1 MVFGIISL
9 SKGNACMNN
18 KKHLL
23 CSVVSLLSV
32 AFLVGCNSSNRN
44 SSKESK
50 PIEIGDTVKEW
61 TSAKDYDSLPL
72 GLADTNSKGQ
82 IVKDFGNTDKSSI
95 KYDVKKSQNMI
106 IGSDYLQDPYF
117 IEDDA
122 KNGDII
128 SLYVYVPL
136 DGHIA
141 SLELEVFTSSRNE
154 NFKSDLLELETGLE
168 QTWHRLVT
176 SFDTLET
183 LGSIRVNYTLSE
195 GASEACFYVDDIN
208 ITLGEET
215 VKTDYVYGGESLSQV
230 YEPYFKV
237 GTCMSSRM
245 LANTEIRK
253 ITLDN
258 FNSLTA
264 ENEGKPEQILDQD
277 ACKALGDETQVAI
290 KTAPFEK
297 IYNWA
302 EAHHI
307 GVRHHTFVWF
317 DQTPQWF
324 FRTGYDNG
332 GAFVSKETMIARME
346 NFIKTA
352 LETINDRWP
361 GLVYAIDV
369 SNEGVQ
375 NGGIRKMDNNNRN
388 PNYWYQIIGDD
399 YVYYAFKFARQ
410 YAAEGQ
416 ELYYNDYAFD
426 YDTNNCKFALNT
438 LLKQAIDEQL
448 IDGVGIQG
456 HLDTNNFSLDA
467 VIKDAEMIKEKGLK
481 CQITELDIT
490 VNSDSTADLNNQKN
504 AFKRLATRV
513 LQSNAEGK
521 TEINAIVFWGIR
533 DDWSWKRNQHPLL
546 FNENYAKKPA
556 YYGFLEA
563 VQEVYPEQLEGD

>member
-1 MVFGIISL
+1 
-9 SKGNACMNN
+9 MNN

-23 CSVVSLLSV
+23 CSVVSLLTIS
-32 AFLVGCNSSNRN
+32 FLVACNSNKNTTS
-44 SSKESK
+44 EEPK
-50 PIEIGDTVKEW
+50 PLEIGDTVKEW
-61 TSAKDYDSLPL
+61 RTNYDLDSLPL
-72 GLADTNSKGQ
+72 GLADTNSKGE
-82 IVKDFGNTDKSSI
+82 IVKDFGNYDNSSL
-95 KYDVKKSQNMI
+95 KYEVKKSSNMYL
-106 IGSDYLQDPYF
+106 GSDLLEEPYF
-117 IEDDA
+117 LEDDA

-128 SLYVYVPL
+128 SLYVYVPSE
-136 DGHIA
+136 GNIS
-141 SLELEVFTSSRNE
+141 SLQLEVFPSSMN
-154 NFKSDLLELETGLE
+154 NSIKSDLLEIDSSLEE
-168 QTWHRLVT
+168 SWNRLMI

-183 LGSIRVNYTLSE
+183 LGAIRLNYQIAD
-195 GASEACFYVDDIN
+195 GADSATFFVDNIN

-215 VKTDYVYGGESLSQV
+215 VKTGYEYNEESLYKA
-230 YEPYFKV
+230 YEPYLKV
-237 GTCMSSRM
+237 GTCMSGRM
-245 LANTEIRK
+245 LANTELRK
-253 ITLDN
+253 ITQHN
-258 FNSLTA
+258 FNSITA
-264 ENEGKPEQILDQD
+264 ENEGKPEQILDQA
-277 ACKALGDETQVAI
+277 ACQELAKTDETQVAI
-290 KTAPFEK
+290 KTSPFEK
-297 IYNWA
+297 IYNYA

-324 FRTGYDNG
+324 FRKNYDSNG
-332 GAFVSKETMIARME
+332 ALVSKSVMVARME

-352 LETINDRWP
+352 LETINSRWP

-375 NGGIRKMDNNNRN
+375 NGGIRKKDNNNMN
-388 PNYWYQIIGDD
+388 PNYWYETIGDD
-399 YVYYAFKFARQ
+399 FVYYAFKFARQ
-410 YAAEGQ
+410 YAEEGQ

-438 LLKQAIDEQL
+438 LLKDAIAEEL

-490 VNSDSTADLNNQKN
+490 VNSDSQSDLNNQKN
-504 AFKRLATRV
+504 AFKRLGTRV
-513 LQSNAEGK
+513 LESNASGK

-533 DDWSWKRNQHPLL
+533 DDMSWKRNQHPLL

-563 VQEVYPEQLEGD
+563 VEEYLPEQLEGD

>member
-1 MVFGIISL
+1 
-9 SKGNACMNN
+9 MNN

-23 CSVVSLLSV
+23 CSVVSLLTVS
-32 AFLVGCNSSNRN
+32 FLVACNSNKNTTS
-44 SSKESK
+44 EEPK
-50 PIEIGDTVKEW
+50 PLEIGDTVKEW
-61 TSAKDYDSLPL
+61 RTNYDLDSLPL
-72 GLADTNSKGQ
+72 GLADTNSKGE
-82 IVKDFGNTDKSSI
+82 IVKDFGNYDNSSL
-95 KYDVKKSQNMI
+95 KYEVKKSSNMYL
-106 IGSDYLQDPYF
+106 GSDLLEEPYF
-117 IEDDA
+117 VEDDA

-136 DGHIA
+136 DGNVS
-141 SLELEVFTSSRNE
+141 SLQLEVFPSSMN
-154 NFKSDLLELETGLE
+154 NSIKSDLLEIDSSLE
-168 QTWHRLVT
+168 QSWNRLMI

-183 LGSIRVNYTLSE
+183 LGAIRLNYQIAD
-195 GASEACFYVDDIN
+195 GADSATFFVDNIN

-215 VKTDYVYGGESLSQV
+215 VKTGYEYNEESLYQA
-230 YEPYFKV
+230 YEPYLKV
-237 GTCMSSRM
+237 GTCMSGRM
-245 LANTEIRK
+245 LANTELRK
-253 ITLDN
+253 ITQHN
-258 FNSLTA
+258 FNSITA
-264 ENEGKPEQILDQD
+264 ENEGKPEQILDQT
-277 ACKALGDETQVAI
+277 ACQELAKTDETQVAI
-290 KTAPFEK
+290 KTSPFEK
-297 IYNWA
+297 IYNYA

-324 FRTGYDNG
+324 FRKGYTNNG
-332 GAFVSKETMIARME
+332 AVVSKSVMVARME

-352 LETINDRWP
+352 LETINSRWP

-375 NGGIRKMDNNNRN
+375 NGGIRKKDNNNMN
-388 PNYWYQIIGDD
+388 PNYWYETIGDD
-399 YVYYAFKFARQ
+399 FDYYAFKFARQ
-410 YAAEGQ
+410 YAEEGQ

-438 LLKQAIDEQL
+438 LLKDAIAEEL

-490 VNSDSTADLNNQKN
+490 VNSDSQSDLNNQKN
-504 AFKRLATRV
+504 AFKRLGTRV
-513 LQSNAEGK
+513 LESNASGK

-533 DDWSWKRNQHPLL
+533 DDMSWKRNQHPLL

-563 VQEVYPEQLEGD
+563 VEEYLPEQLEGD

>member
-1 MVFGIISL
+1 
-9 SKGNACMNN
+9 MNN
-18 KKHLL
+18 KKRFL
-23 CSVVSLLSV
+23 CSVVSLLSLS
-32 AFLVGCNSSNRN
+32 FLVGCNSKQST
-44 SSKESK
+44 SEEPK
-50 PIEIGDTVKEW
+50 PLEIGDTVKEW
-61 TSAKDYDSLPL
+61 RTNYDLDSLPL
-72 GLADTNSKGQ
+72 GLADTNSKGE
-82 IVKDFGNTDKSSI
+82 IVKDFGNYDNSSL
-95 KYDVKKSQNMI
+95 KYEVKKSSNMYL
-106 IGSDYLQDPYF
+106 GSDLLEEPYF
-117 IEDDA
+117 VEDDA

-136 DGHIA
+136 DGNVS
-141 SLELEVFTSSRNE
+141 SLQLEVFPSSMN
-154 NFKSDLLELETGLE
+154 NSIKSDLLEIDSSLE
-168 QTWHRLVT
+168 QSWNRLMI

-183 LGSIRVNYTLSE
+183 LGAIRLNYQIAD
-195 GASEACFYVDDIN
+195 GADSATFFVDNIN

-215 VKTDYVYGGESLSQV
+215 VKTGYEYNEESLYQA
-230 YEPYFKV
+230 YEPYLKV
-237 GTCMSSRM
+237 GTCMSGRM
-245 LANTEIRK
+245 LANTELRK
-253 ITLDN
+253 ITQHN
-258 FNSLTA
+258 FNSITA
-264 ENEGKPEQILDQD
+264 ENEGKPEQILDQT
-277 ACKALGDETQVAI
+277 ACQELAKTDETQVAI

-297 IYNWA
+297 IYNYA

-324 FRTGYDNG
+324 FRKNYDSNG
-332 GAFVSKETMIARME
+332 AVVSKSVMVARME

-352 LETINDRWP
+352 LETINSRWP

-375 NGGIRKMDNNNRN
+375 NGGIRKKDNNNMN
-388 PNYWYQIIGDD
+388 PNYWYETIGDD
-399 YVYYAFKFARQ
+399 FVYYAFKFARQ
-410 YAAEGQ
+410 YAEEGQ

-426 YDTNNCKFALNT
+426 YDTNNCKFALET
-438 LLKQAIDEQL
+438 LLKDAIAEEL

-490 VNSDSTADLNNQKN
+490 VNSESTADLNNQKS
-504 AFKRLATRV
+504 AFKRLGTRV
-513 LQSNAEGK
+513 LESNASGK

-533 DDWSWKRNQHPLL
+533 DDMSWKRNQHPLL

-563 VQEVYPEQLEGD
+563 VEEYLPEQLEGD

>member
-1 MVFGIISL
+1 
-9 SKGNACMNN
+9 MNN

-23 CSVVSLLSV
+23 CSVVSLLTIS
-32 AFLVGCNSSNRN
+32 FLVACNSNKNTTS
-44 SSKESK
+44 EEPK

-61 TSAKDYDSLPL
+61 RTNYDLDSLPL
-72 GLADTNSKGQ
+72 GLADTNSKGE
-82 IVKDFGNTDKSSI
+82 IVKDFGNYDNSSL
-95 KYDVKKSQNMI
+95 KYEVKKSSNMYL
-106 IGSDYLQDPYF
+106 GSDLLEEPYF
-117 IEDDA
+117 VEDDA

-128 SLYVYVPL
+128 SLYVYVPSE
-136 DGHIA
+136 GNIS
-141 SLELEVFTSSRNE
+141 SLQLEVFPSSMN
-154 NFKSDLLELETGLE
+154 NSIKSDLLEIDSSLE
-168 QTWHRLVT
+168 QSWNRLVV

-183 LGSIRVNYTLSE
+183 LGAIRLNYQIAD
-195 GASEACFYVDDIN
+195 GADSATFFVDNIN

-215 VKTDYVYGGESLSQV
+215 VKTDYVYNDESLYKA
-230 YEPYFKV
+230 YEPYLKV
-237 GTCMSSRM
+237 GTCMSGRM
-245 LANTEIRK
+245 LANTELRK
-253 ITLDN
+253 ITQHN
-258 FNSLTA
+258 FNSITA
-264 ENEGKPEQILDQD
+264 ENEGKPEQILDQA
-277 ACKALGDETQVAI
+277 ACQELAKTDETQVAI
-290 KTAPFEK
+290 RTSPFEK
-297 IYNWA
+297 IYNYA

-324 FRTGYDNG
+324 FRKNYDSNG
-332 GAFVSKETMIARME
+332 AIVSKSVMVARME

-352 LETINDRWP
+352 LETINSRWP

-375 NGGIRKMDNNNRN
+375 NGGIRKKDNNNMN
-388 PNYWYQIIGDD
+388 PNYWYETIGDD
-399 YVYYAFKFARQ
+399 FVYYAFKFARQ
-410 YAAEGQ
+410 YAEEGQ

-438 LLKQAIDEQL
+438 LLKDAIAEEL

-490 VNSDSTADLNNQKN
+490 VNSESTADLNNQKN
-504 AFKRLATRV
+504 AFKRLGARV
-513 LQSNAEGK
+513 LESNASGK

-533 DDWSWKRNQHPLL
+533 DDMSWKRNQHPLL

-563 VQEVYPEQLEGD
+563 VEEYLPEQLEGD

>member
-1 MVFGIISL
+1 
-9 SKGNACMNN
+9 MNN
-18 KKHLL
+18 KKHFL
-23 CSVVSLLSV
+23 CSVVSLLSLS
-32 AFLVGCNSSNRN
+32 FLVACNSNKNTAS
-44 SSKESK
+44 EEPK
-50 PIEIGDTVKEW
+50 PLEIGDTVKEW
-61 TSAKDYDSLPL
+61 RTNYDLDSLPL
-72 GLADTNSKGQ
+72 GLADTNSKGE
-82 IVKDFGNTDKSSI
+82 IVKDFGNYDNSSL
-95 KYDVKKSQNMI
+95 KYEVKKSSNMYL
-106 IGSDYLQDPYF
+106 GSDLLEEPYF
-117 IEDDA
+117 VEDDA

-136 DGHIA
+136 DGNVS
-141 SLELEVFTSSRNE
+141 SLQLEVFPSSMN
-154 NFKSDLLELETGLE
+154 NSIKSDLLEIDSSLE
-168 QTWHRLVT
+168 QSWNRLMI

-183 LGSIRVNYTLSE
+183 LGAIRLNYQIAD
-195 GASEACFYVDDIN
+195 GADSATFFVDNIN

-215 VKTDYVYGGESLSQV
+215 VKTGYEYNEESLYQA
-230 YEPYFKV
+230 YEPYLKV
-237 GTCMSSRM
+237 GTCMSGRM
-245 LANTEIRK
+245 LANTELRK
-253 ITLDN
+253 ITQHN
-258 FNSLTA
+258 FNSITA
-264 ENEGKPEQILDQD
+264 ENEGKPEQILDQT
-277 ACKALGDETQVAI
+277 ACQELAKTDETQVAI
-290 KTAPFEK
+290 KTSPFEK
-297 IYNWA
+297 IYNYA

-324 FRTGYDNG
+324 FRKNYDPNG
-332 GAFVSKETMIARME
+332 AVVSKSVMVARME

-352 LETINDRWP
+352 LETINSRWP

-375 NGGIRKMDNNNRN
+375 NGGIRKKDNNNMN
-388 PNYWYQIIGDD
+388 PNYWYETIGDD
-399 YVYYAFKFARQ
+399 FVYYAFKFARQ
-410 YAAEGQ
+410 YAEEGQ

-438 LLKQAIDEQL
+438 LLKDAIAEEL

-490 VNSDSTADLNNQKN
+490 VNSESTADLNNQKN
-504 AFKRLATRV
+504 AFKRLGTRV
-513 LQSNAEGK
+513 LESNASGK

-533 DDWSWKRNQHPLL
+533 DDMSWKRNQHPLL

-563 VQEVYPEQLEGD
+563 VEEYLPEQLEGD

>member
-1 MVFGIISL
+1 
-9 SKGNACMNN
+9 MNN

-23 CSVVSLLSV
+23 CSVVSLLTVS
-32 AFLVGCNSSNRN
+32 FLVACNSNKNTTS
-44 SSKESK
+44 EEPK
-50 PIEIGDTVKEW
+50 PLEIGDTVKEW
-61 TSAKDYDSLPL
+61 RTNYDLDSLPL
-72 GLADTNSKGQ
+72 GLADTNSKGE
-82 IVKDFGNTDKSSI
+82 IVKDFGNYDNSSL
-95 KYDVKKSQNMI
+95 KYEVKKSNNMYL
-106 IGSDYLQDPYF
+106 GSDLLEEPYF
-117 IEDDA
+117 VEDDA

-128 SLYVYVPL
+128 SLYVYVPSE
-136 DGHIA
+136 GNIS
-141 SLELEVFTSSRNE
+141 SLQLEVFPSSMN
-154 NFKSDLLELETGLE
+154 NSIKSDLLEIDSSLE
-168 QTWHRLVT
+168 QSWNRLMI

-183 LGSIRVNYTLSE
+183 LGAIRLNYQIAE
-195 GASEACFYVDDIN
+195 GADSATFFVDNIN

-215 VKTDYVYGGESLSQV
+215 VKTGYEYNEESLYKA
-230 YEPYFKV
+230 YEPYLKV
-237 GTCMSSRM
+237 GTCMSGRM
-245 LANTEIRK
+245 LANTELRK
-253 ITLDN
+253 ITQHN
-258 FNSLTA
+258 FNSITA
-264 ENEGKPEQILDQD
+264 ENEGKPEQILDQI
-277 ACKALGDETQVAI
+277 ACQELAKTDETQVAI
-290 KTAPFEK
+290 KTTPFEK
-297 IYNWA
+297 IYNYA

-324 FRTGYDNG
+324 FRKNYDPNG
-332 GAFVSKETMIARME
+332 AVVSKSVMVARME

-352 LETINDRWP
+352 LETINSRWP

-375 NGGIRKMDNNNRN
+375 NGGIRKKDNNNMN
-388 PNYWYQIIGDD
+388 PNYWYETIGDD
-399 YVYYAFKFARQ
+399 FVYYAFKFARQ
-410 YAAEGQ
+410 YADEGQ

-438 LLKQAIDEQL
+438 LLKDAIAEEL

-490 VNSDSTADLNNQKN
+490 VNSESAADLNNQKN
-504 AFKRLATRV
+504 AFKRLGTRV
-513 LQSNAEGK
+513 LESNASGK

-533 DDWSWKRNQHPLL
+533 DDMSWKRNQHPLL

-563 VQEVYPEQLEGD
+563 VEEYLPEKLEGD

>member
-1 MVFGIISL
+1 
-9 SKGNACMNN
+9 MNN
-18 KKHLL
+18 KKHFL
-23 CSVVSLLSV
+23 CSVVSLLSLS
-32 AFLVGCNSSNRN
+32 FLVACNSNKNTTS
-44 SSKESK
+44 EEPK
-50 PIEIGDTVKEW
+50 PLEIGDTVKEW
-61 TSAKDYDSLPL
+61 RTNYDLDSLPL
-72 GLADTNSKGQ
+72 GLADTNSKGE
-82 IVKDFGNTDKSSI
+82 IVKDFGNYDNSSL
-95 KYDVKKSQNMI
+95 KYEVKKSSNMYL
-106 IGSDYLQDPYF
+106 GSDLLEEPYF

-136 DGHIA
+136 DGNVS
-141 SLELEVFTSSRNE
+141 SLQLEVFPSSMN
-154 NFKSDLLELETGLE
+154 NSIKSDLLEIDSSLE
-168 QTWHRLVT
+168 QSWNRLMI

-183 LGSIRVNYTLSE
+183 LGAIRLNYQIADDADSAT
-195 GASEACFYVDDIN
+195 FFVDNIN

-215 VKTDYVYGGESLSQV
+215 VKTGYEYNEESLYKA
-230 YEPYFKV
+230 YEPYLKV
-237 GTCMSSRM
+237 GTCMSGRM
-245 LANTEIRK
+245 LANTELRK
-253 ITLDN
+253 ITQHN
-258 FNSLTA
+258 FNSITA
-264 ENEGKPEQILDQD
+264 ENEGKPEQILDQA
-277 ACKALGDETQVAI
+277 ACQELAKTDETQVAI

-297 IYNWA
+297 IYNYA

-324 FRTGYDNG
+324 FRKNYDSNG
-332 GAFVSKETMIARME
+332 ALVSKSVMVARME

-352 LETINDRWP
+352 LETINSRWP

-375 NGGIRKMDNNNRN
+375 NGGIRKKDNNNMN
-388 PNYWYQIIGDD
+388 PNYWYETIGDD
-399 YVYYAFKFARQ
+399 FVYYAFKFARQ
-410 YAAEGQ
+410 YAEEGQ

-438 LLKQAIDEQL
+438 LLKDAIAEEL

-490 VNSDSTADLNNQKN
+490 VNSDSQSDLNNQKN
-504 AFKRLATRV
+504 GFKRLGTRV
-513 LQSNAEGK
+513 LESNASGK

-533 DDWSWKRNQHPLL
+533 DDMSWKRNQHPLL

-563 VQEVYPEQLEGD
+563 VEEYLPEQLEGD

>member
-1 MVFGIISL
+1 
-9 SKGNACMNN
+9 MNN

-23 CSVVSLLSV
+23 CSVVSLLSIS
-32 AFLVGCNSSNRN
+32 FLVACNSNKNTTS
-44 SSKESK
+44 EEPK

-61 TSAKDYDSLPL
+61 RTNYDLDSLPL
-72 GLADTNSKGQ
+72 GLADTNSKGE
-82 IVKDFGNTDKSSI
+82 IVKDFGNYDNSSL
-95 KYDVKKSQNMI
+95 KYEVKKSSNMYL
-106 IGSDYLQDPYF
+106 GSDLLEEPYF
-117 IEDDA
+117 LEDDA

-128 SLYVYVPL
+128 SLYVYVPSE
-136 DGHIA
+136 GNIS
-141 SLELEVFTSSRNE
+141 SLQLEVFPSSMN
-154 NFKSDLLELETGLE
+154 NGIKSDLLEIDSSLE
-168 QTWHRLVT
+168 QSWNRLMI

-183 LGSIRVNYTLSE
+183 LGAIRLNYQIAD
-195 GASEACFYVDDIN
+195 GADSATFFVDNIN

-215 VKTDYVYGGESLSQV
+215 VKTGYEYNEESLYKA
-230 YEPYFKV
+230 YEPYLKV
-237 GTCMSSRM
+237 GTCMSGRM
-245 LANTEIRK
+245 LANTELRK

-258 FNSLTA
+258 FNSITA
-264 ENEGKPEQILDQD
+264 ENEGKPEQILDQI
-277 ACKALGDETQVAI
+277 ACQELAKTDETQVAI

-297 IYNWA
+297 IYDYA

-307 GVRHHTFVWF
+307 CVRHHTFVWF

-324 FRTGYDNG
+324 FRKNYDSNG
-332 GAFVSKETMIARME
+332 ALVSKSVMVARME

-352 LETINDRWP
+352 LETINSRWP

-375 NGGIRKMDNNNRN
+375 NGGIRKKDNNNMN
-388 PNYWYQIIGDD
+388 PNYWYETIGDD
-399 YVYYAFKFARQ
+399 FVYYAFKFARQ
-410 YAAEGQ
+410 YAEEGQ
-416 ELYYNDYAFD
+416 ELYYNDYAYD

-438 LLKQAIDEQL
+438 LLKDAIAEEL

-490 VNSDSTADLNNQKN
+490 VNSESTADLNNQKN
-504 AFKRLATRV
+504 AFKRLGARV
-513 LQSNAEGK
+513 LESNASGK

-533 DDWSWKRNQHPLL
+533 DDMSWKRNQHPLL

-563 VQEVYPEQLEGD
+563 VEEYLPEQLEGD

>member
-1 MVFGIISL
+1 
-9 SKGNACMNN
+9 MNN

-23 CSVVSLLSV
+23 CSVVSLLTIS
-32 AFLVGCNSSNRN
+32 FLVACNSNKNTTS
-44 SSKESK
+44 EEPK
-50 PIEIGDTVKEW
+50 PLEIGDTVKEW
-61 TSAKDYDSLPL
+61 RTNYDLDSLPL
-72 GLADTNSKGQ
+72 GLADTNSKGE
-82 IVKDFGNTDKSSI
+82 IVKDFGNYDNSSL
-95 KYDVKKSQNMI
+95 KYEVKKSSNMYL
-106 IGSDYLQDPYF
+106 GSDLLEEPYF
-117 IEDDA
+117 VEDDA

-128 SLYVYVPL
+128 SLYVYVPSE
-136 DGHIA
+136 GNIS
-141 SLELEVFTSSRNE
+141 SLQLEVFPSSMNSSI
-154 NFKSDLLELETGLE
+154 KSDLLEIDSSLEE
-168 QTWHRLVT
+168 SWNRLMI

-183 LGSIRVNYTLSE
+183 LGAIRLNYQIAD
-195 GASEACFYVDDIN
+195 GADSATFFVDNIN

-215 VKTDYVYGGESLSQV
+215 VKTGYEYNEESLYKA
-230 YEPYFKV
+230 YEPYLKV
-237 GTCMSSRM
+237 GTCMSGRM
-245 LANTEIRK
+245 LANTELRK
-253 ITLDN
+253 ITQHN
-258 FNSLTA
+258 FNSITA
-264 ENEGKPEQILDQD
+264 ENEGKPEQILDQT
-277 ACKALGDETQVAI
+277 ACQELAKTDETQVAI
-290 KTAPFEK
+290 KTSPFEK
-297 IYNWA
+297 IYNYA

-324 FRTGYDNG
+324 FRKNYDQNG
-332 GAFVSKETMIARME
+332 AVVSKSVMVARME

-352 LETINDRWP
+352 LETINSRWP

-375 NGGIRKMDNNNRN
+375 NGGIRKKDNNNMN
-388 PNYWYQIIGDD
+388 PNYWYETIGDD
-399 YVYYAFKFARQ
+399 FVYYAFKFARQ

-438 LLKQAIDEQL
+438 LLKDAIAEEL

-490 VNSDSTADLNNQKN
+490 INSESTADLNNQKN
-504 AFKRLATRV
+504 AFKRLGTRV
-513 LQSNAEGK
+513 LESNASGK

-533 DDWSWKRNQHPLL
+533 DDMSWKRNQHPLL
-546 FNENYAKKPA
+546 FNADYAKKPA

-563 VQEVYPEQLEGD
+563 VQEMYPAEESEANE

>member
-1 MVFGIISL
+1 
-9 SKGNACMNN
+9 MNN

-23 CSVVSLLSV
+23 YSVVSLLTVS
-32 AFLVGCNSSNRN
+32 FLAACNSNKNTTS
-44 SSKESK
+44 EEPK
-50 PIEIGDTVKEW
+50 PLEIGDTVKEW
-61 TSAKDYDSLPL
+61 RTNYDLDSLPL
-72 GLADTNSKGQ
+72 GLADTNSKGE
-82 IVKDFGNTDKSSI
+82 IVKDFGNYDNSSL
-95 KYDVKKSQNMI
+95 KYEVKKSSNMYL
-106 IGSDYLQDPYF
+106 GSDLLEEPYF
-117 IEDDA
+117 VEDDA

-128 SLYVYVPL
+128 SLYVYVPS
-136 DGHIA
+136 DGNIS
-141 SLELEVFTSSRNE
+141 SLQLEVFPSSMNSSI
-154 NFKSDLLELETGLE
+154 KSDLLEIDSSLE
-168 QTWHRLVT
+168 QSWNRLMI

-183 LGSIRVNYTLSE
+183 LGAIRLNYQIAD
-195 GASEACFYVDDIN
+195 GADSATFFVDNIN

-215 VKTDYVYGGESLSQV
+215 VKTGYEYNEESLYKA
-230 YEPYFKV
+230 YEPYLKV
-237 GTCMSSRM
+237 GTCMSGRM
-245 LANTEIRK
+245 LANTELRK

-258 FNSLTA
+258 FNSITA
-264 ENEGKPEQILDQD
+264 ENEGKPEQILDQT
-277 ACKALGDETQVAI
+277 ACQELAKTDETQVAI
-290 KTAPFEK
+290 KTTPFEK
-297 IYNWA
+297 IYNYA

-324 FRTGYDNG
+324 FRKNYDPNG
-332 GAFVSKETMIARME
+332 ALVSKSVMVARME

-352 LETINDRWP
+352 LETINSRWP

-375 NGGIRKMDNNNRN
+375 NGGIRKKDNNNMN
-388 PNYWYQIIGDD
+388 PNYWYETIGDD
-399 YVYYAFKFARQ
+399 FVYYAFKFARQ
-410 YAAEGQ
+410 YAEEGQ
-416 ELYYNDYAFD
+416 ELYYNDYAYD

-438 LLKQAIDEQL
+438 LLKDAITEEL

-504 AFKRLATRV
+504 AFKRLGTRV
-513 LQSNAEGK
+513 LESNASGK

-533 DDWSWKRNQHPLL
+533 DDMSWKRNQHPLL

-563 VQEVYPEQLEGD
+563 VQEMYPAEESEANE

>member
-1 MVFGIISL
+1 
-9 SKGNACMNN
+9 MNN

-23 CSVVSLLSV
+23 CSVVSLLTVS
-32 AFLVGCNSSNRN
+32 FLVACNSKQST
-44 SSKESK
+44 SEEPK

-61 TSAKDYDSLPL
+61 RTNYDLDSLPL
-72 GLADTNSKGQ
+72 GLADTNSKGE
-82 IVKDFGNTDKSSI
+82 IVKDFGNYDNSSL
-95 KYDVKKSQNMI
+95 KYEVKKSSNMYL
-106 IGSDYLQDPYF
+106 GSDLLEEPYF
-117 IEDDA
+117 VEDDA

-136 DGHIA
+136 DGNVS
-141 SLELEVFTSSRNE
+141 SLQLEVFPSSMN
-154 NFKSDLLELETGLE
+154 NSIKSDLLEIDSSLE
-168 QTWHRLVT
+168 QSWNRLMI

-183 LGSIRVNYTLSE
+183 LGAIRLNYQIADSADSAT
-195 GASEACFYVDDIN
+195 FFVDNIN

-215 VKTDYVYGGESLSQV
+215 VKTGYEYNEESLYQA
-230 YEPYFKV
+230 YEPYLKV
-237 GTCMSSRM
+237 GTCMSGRM
-245 LANTEIRK
+245 LANTELRK
-253 ITLDN
+253 ITQHN
-258 FNSLTA
+258 FNSITA
-264 ENEGKPEQILDQD
+264 ENEGKPEQILDQT
-277 ACKALGDETQVAI
+277 ACQELAKTDETQVAI
-290 KTAPFEK
+290 KTSPFEK
-297 IYNWA
+297 IYNYA

-324 FRTGYDNG
+324 FRKGYTNNG
-332 GAFVSKETMIARME
+332 AIVSKSVMVARME

-352 LETINDRWP
+352 LETINNRWP

-375 NGGIRKMDNNNRN
+375 NGGIRKKDNNNMN
-388 PNYWYQIIGDD
+388 PNYWYETIGDD
-399 YVYYAFKFARQ
+399 FVYYAFKFARQ
-410 YAAEGQ
+410 YAEEGQ

-438 LLKQAIDEQL
+438 LLKDAIAEEL

-490 VNSDSTADLNNQKN
+490 VNSESTADLNNQKN
-504 AFKRLATRV
+504 AFKRLGTRV
-513 LQSNAEGK
+513 LESNASGK

-533 DDWSWKRNQHPLL
+533 DDMSWKRNQHPLL

-563 VQEVYPEQLEGD
+563 VEEYLPEQLEGD

>member
-1 MVFGIISL
+1 
-9 SKGNACMNN
+9 MNN
-18 KKHLL
+18 KKHFL
-23 CSVVSLLSV
+23 CSVVSLLSLS
-32 AFLVGCNSSNRN
+32 FLVACNSNKNTTS
-44 SSKESK
+44 EEPK
-50 PIEIGDTVKEW
+50 PLEIGDTVKEW
-61 TSAKDYDSLPL
+61 RTNYDLDSLPL
-72 GLADTNSKGQ
+72 GLADTNSKGE
-82 IVKDFGNTDKSSI
+82 IVKDFGNYDNSSL
-95 KYDVKKSQNMI
+95 KYEVKKSSNMYL
-106 IGSDYLQDPYF
+106 GSDLLEEPYF

-136 DGHIA
+136 DGNVS
-141 SLELEVFTSSRNE
+141 SLQLEVFPSSMN
-154 NFKSDLLELETGLE
+154 NSIKSDLLEIDSSLE
-168 QTWHRLVT
+168 QSWNRLMI

-183 LGSIRVNYTLSE
+183 LGAIRLNYQIADDADSAT
-195 GASEACFYVDDIN
+195 FFVDNIN

-215 VKTDYVYGGESLSQV
+215 VKTGYEYNEESLYKA
-230 YEPYFKV
+230 YEPYLKV
-237 GTCMSSRM
+237 GTCMSGRM
-245 LANTEIRK
+245 LANTELRK
-253 ITLDN
+253 ITQHN
-258 FNSLTA
+258 FNSITA
-264 ENEGKPEQILDQD
+264 ENEGKPEQILDQA
-277 ACKALGDETQVAI
+277 ACQELAKTDETQVAI

-297 IYNWA
+297 IYNYA

-324 FRTGYDNG
+324 FRKNYDSNG
-332 GAFVSKETMIARME
+332 ALVSKSVMVARME

-352 LETINDRWP
+352 LETINSRWP

-375 NGGIRKMDNNNRN
+375 NGGIRKKDNNNMN
-388 PNYWYQIIGDD
+388 PNYWYETIGDD
-399 YVYYAFKFARQ
+399 FVYYAFKFARQ
-410 YAAEGQ
+410 YAEEGQ

-438 LLKQAIDEQL
+438 LLKDAIAEEL

-490 VNSDSTADLNNQKN
+490 VNSDSQSDLNNQKN
-504 AFKRLATRV
+504 AFKRLGTRV
-513 LQSNAEGK
+513 LESNASGK

-533 DDWSWKRNQHPLL
+533 DDMSWKRNQHPLL

-563 VQEVYPEQLEGD
+563 VEEYLPEQLEGD

>member
-1 MVFGIISL
+1 
-9 SKGNACMNN
+9 MNN

-23 CSVVSLLSV
+23 CSVVSLLTVS
-32 AFLVGCNSSNRN
+32 FLVACNSNKNTTS
-44 SSKESK
+44 EEPK
-50 PIEIGDTVKEW
+50 PLEIGDTVKEW
-61 TSAKDYDSLPL
+61 RTNYDLDSLPL
-72 GLADTNSKGQ
+72 GLADTNSKGE
-82 IVKDFGNTDKSSI
+82 IVKDFGNYDNSSL
-95 KYDVKKSQNMI
+95 KYEVKKSSNMYL
-106 IGSDYLQDPYF
+106 GSDLLEEPYF
-117 IEDDA
+117 VEDDA

-136 DGHIA
+136 DGNVS
-141 SLELEVFTSSRNE
+141 SLQLEVFPSSMNSSI
-154 NFKSDLLELETGLE
+154 KSDLLEIDSSLE
-168 QTWHRLVT
+168 QSWNRLMI

-183 LGSIRVNYTLSE
+183 LGAIRLNYQIAD
-195 GASEACFYVDDIN
+195 GADSATFFVDNIN

-215 VKTDYVYGGESLSQV
+215 VKTGYEYNEESLYKA
-230 YEPYFKV
+230 YEPYLKV
-237 GTCMSSRM
+237 GTCMSGRM
-245 LANTEIRK
+245 LANTELRK
-253 ITLDN
+253 ITQHN
-258 FNSLTA
+258 FNSITA
-264 ENEGKPEQILDQD
+264 ENEGKPEQILDQA
-277 ACKALGDETQVAI
+277 ACQELAKTDETQVAI
-290 KTAPFEK
+290 KTSPFEK
-297 IYNWA
+297 IYNYA

-324 FRTGYDNG
+324 FRKNYDSNG
-332 GAFVSKETMIARME
+332 ALVSKSVMVARME

-352 LETINDRWP
+352 LETINSRWP

-375 NGGIRKMDNNNRN
+375 NGGIRKKDNNNMN
-388 PNYWYQIIGDD
+388 PNYWYETIGDD
-399 YVYYAFKFARQ
+399 FVYYAFKFARQ
-410 YAAEGQ
+410 YAEEGQ
-416 ELYYNDYAFD
+416 ELYYNDYAYD

-438 LLKQAIDEQL
+438 LLKDAIAEEL

-504 AFKRLATRV
+504 AFKRLGTRV
-513 LQSNAEGK
+513 LESNASGK

-533 DDWSWKRNQHPLL
+533 DDMSWKRNQHPLL

-563 VQEVYPEQLEGD
+563 VQEMYPAEESEANE

>member
-1 MVFGIISL
+1 
-9 SKGNACMNN
+9 MNN

-23 CSVVSLLSV
+23 CSVVSLLTIS
-32 AFLVGCNSSNRN
+32 FLVACNSNKNTTS
-44 SSKESK
+44 EEPK
-50 PIEIGDTVKEW
+50 PLEIGDTVKEW
-61 TSAKDYDSLPL
+61 RTNYDLDSLPL
-72 GLADTNSKGQ
+72 GLADTNSKGE
-82 IVKDFGNTDKSSI
+82 IVKDFGNYDNSSL
-95 KYDVKKSQNMI
+95 KYEVKKSSNMYL
-106 IGSDYLQDPYF
+106 GSDLLEEPYF
-117 IEDDA
+117 VEDDA

-128 SLYVYVPL
+128 SLYVYVPS
-136 DGHIA
+136 DGNIS
-141 SLELEVFTSSRNE
+141 SLQLEVFPSSMN
-154 NFKSDLLELETGLE
+154 NSIKSDLLEIDSSLE
-168 QTWHRLVT
+168 QSWNRLMI

-183 LGSIRVNYTLSE
+183 LGAIRLNYQIAD
-195 GASEACFYVDDIN
+195 GADSATFFVDNIN

-215 VKTDYVYGGESLSQV
+215 VKTGYEYNEESLYKA
-230 YEPYFKV
+230 YEPYLKV
-237 GTCMSSRM
+237 GTCMSGRM
-245 LANTEIRK
+245 LANTELRK

-258 FNSLTA
+258 FNSITA
-264 ENEGKPEQILDQD
+264 ENEGKPEQILDQT
-277 ACKALGDETQVAI
+277 ACQELAKTDETQVAI
-290 KTAPFEK
+290 KTTPFEK
-297 IYNWA
+297 IYNYA

-324 FRTGYDNG
+324 FRKNYDPNG
-332 GAFVSKETMIARME
+332 ALVSKSVMVARME

-352 LETINDRWP
+352 LETINSRWP

-375 NGGIRKMDNNNRN
+375 NGGIRKKDNNNMN
-388 PNYWYQIIGDD
+388 PNYWYETIGDD
-399 YVYYAFKFARQ
+399 FVYYAFKFARQ

-426 YDTNNCKFALNT
+426 YDTNNCKFALET
-438 LLKQAIDEQL
+438 LLKDAIAEEL

-490 VNSDSTADLNNQKN
+490 VNSDSQSDLNNQKN
-504 AFKRLATRV
+504 AFKRLGTRV
-513 LQSNAEGK
+513 LESNASGK

-533 DDWSWKRNQHPLL
+533 DDMSWKRNQHPLL

-563 VQEVYPEQLEGD
+563 VEEYLPEQLEGD

>member
-1 MVFGIISL
+1 
-9 SKGNACMNN
+9 MNN

-23 CSVVSLLSV
+23 CSVVSLLTIS
-32 AFLVGCNSSNRN
+32 FLVACNSNKNTTS
-44 SSKESK
+44 EEPK
-50 PIEIGDTVKEW
+50 PLEIGDTVKEW
-61 TSAKDYDSLPL
+61 RTNYDLDSLPL
-72 GLADTNSKGQ
+72 GLADTNSKGE
-82 IVKDFGNTDKSSI
+82 IVKDFGNQDKSSI
-95 KYDVKKSQNMI
+95 KYEVKKSSNMYL
-106 IGSDYLQDPYF
+106 GSDLLEEPYF
-117 IEDDA
+117 VEDDA

-136 DGHIA
+136 DGNIS
-141 SLELEVFTSSRNE
+141 SLQLEVFPSSMN
-154 NFKSDLLELETGLE
+154 NSIKSDLLEIDSSLEE
-168 QTWHRLVT
+168 SWNRLMI

-183 LGSIRVNYTLSE
+183 LGAIRLNYQIVN
-195 GASEACFYVDDIN
+195 GADSATFFVDNIN

-215 VKTDYVYGGESLSQV
+215 VKTGYEYNEESLYKA
-230 YEPYFKV
+230 YEPYLKV
-237 GTCMSSRM
+237 GTCMSGRM
-245 LANTEIRK
+245 LANTELRK

-258 FNSLTA
+258 FNSITA
-264 ENEGKPEQILDQD
+264 ENEGKPEQILDQA
-277 ACKALGDETQVAI
+277 ACQELAKTDETQVAI
-290 KTAPFEK
+290 RTSPFEK
-297 IYNWA
+297 IYNYA

-324 FRTGYDNG
+324 FRKNYDSNG
-332 GAFVSKETMIARME
+332 ALVSKSVMVARME

-352 LETINDRWP
+352 LETINSRWP

-375 NGGIRKMDNNNRN
+375 NGGIRKKDNNNMN
-388 PNYWYQIIGDD
+388 PNYWYETIGDD
-399 YVYYAFKFARQ
+399 FVYYAFKFARQ
-410 YAAEGQ
+410 YAEEGQ
-416 ELYYNDYAFD
+416 ELYYNDYAYD

-438 LLKQAIDEQL
+438 LLKDAIAEEL

-504 AFKRLATRV
+504 AFKRLGTRV
-513 LQSNAEGK
+513 LESNASGK

-533 DDWSWKRNQHPLL
+533 DDMSWKRNQHPLL

-563 VQEVYPEQLEGD
+563 VEEYLPEQLKGD

>member
-1 MVFGIISL
+1 
-9 SKGNACMNN
+9 MNN

-44 SSKESK
+44 SSKEPK

-95 KYDVKKSQNMI
+95 KYDVKKSQNMV
-106 IGSDYLQDPYF
+106 IGSDYLEEPYF

-154 NFKSDLLELETGLE
+154 SFKSDFLELETGLE

-215 VKTDYVYGGESLSQV
+215 VKTDYVYDGESLSQV

-258 FNSLTA
+258 FNSVTA

-277 ACKALGDETQVAI
+277 ACKALVDETQVAI

-410 YAAEGQ
+410 YAEEGQ

-456 HLDTNNFSLDA
+456 HLDTHNFSLDA
-467 VIKDAEMIKEKGLK
+467 VMRDAEMIKEKGLK

-490 VNSDSTADLNNQKN
+490 ANSDSTADLNSQKN

>member
-1 MVFGIISL
+1 
-9 SKGNACMNN
+9 MNN
-18 KKHLL
+18 KKHFL
-23 CSVVSLLSV
+23 CSVVSLLSLS
-32 AFLVGCNSSNRN
+32 FLVACNSNKNTTS
-44 SSKESK
+44 EEPK
-50 PIEIGDTVKEW
+50 PLEIGDTVKEW
-61 TSAKDYDSLPL
+61 RTNYDLDSLPL
-72 GLADTNSKGQ
+72 GLADTNSKGE
-82 IVKDFGNTDKSSI
+82 IVKDFGNYDNSSL
-95 KYDVKKSQNMI
+95 KYEVKKSSNMYL
-106 IGSDYLQDPYF
+106 GSDLLEEPYF
-117 IEDDA
+117 LEDDA

-128 SLYVYVPL
+128 SLYVYVPSE
-136 DGHIA
+136 GNIS
-141 SLELEVFTSSRNE
+141 SLQLEVFPSSMN
-154 NFKSDLLELETGLE
+154 NSIKSDLLEIDSSLE
-168 QTWHRLVT
+168 QSWNRLMI

-183 LGSIRVNYTLSE
+183 LGAIRLNYQIAD
-195 GASEACFYVDDIN
+195 GADSATFFVDNIN

-215 VKTDYVYGGESLSQV
+215 VKTDYVYNDESLYKA
-230 YEPYFKV
+230 YEPYLKV
-237 GTCMSSRM
+237 GTCMSGRM
-245 LANTEIRK
+245 LANTELRK
-253 ITLDN
+253 ITQHN
-258 FNSLTA
+258 FNSITA
-264 ENEGKPEQILDQD
+264 ENEGKPEQILDQA
-277 ACKALGDETQVAI
+277 ACQELAKTDETQVAI

-297 IYNWA
+297 IYNYA

-324 FRTGYDNG
+324 FRKNYDSNG
-332 GAFVSKETMIARME
+332 ALVSKSVMVARME

-352 LETINDRWP
+352 LETINSRWP

-375 NGGIRKMDNNNRN
+375 NGGIRKKDNNNMN
-388 PNYWYQIIGDD
+388 PNYWYETIGDD
-399 YVYYAFKFARQ
+399 FVYYAFKFARQ
-410 YAAEGQ
+410 YAEEGQ

-438 LLKQAIDEQL
+438 LLKDAIAEEL

-490 VNSDSTADLNNQKN
+490 VNSDSQSDLNNQKN
-504 AFKRLATRV
+504 AFKRLGTRV
-513 LQSNAEGK
+513 LESNASGK

-533 DDWSWKRNQHPLL
+533 DDMSWKRNQHPLL

-563 VQEVYPEQLEGD
+563 VEEYLPEQLEGD

>member
-1 MVFGIISL
+1 
-9 SKGNACMNN
+9 MNN

-23 CSVVSLLSV
+23 YSVVSLLAVS
-32 AFLVGCNSSNRN
+32 FLVACNSNKTTS
-44 SSKESK
+44 EEPK

-61 TSAKDYDSLPL
+61 TSSKNLDSLPL
-72 GLADTNSKGQ
+72 GLADKNSKGE
-82 IVKDFGNTDKSSI
+82 IVKDFGNLDNSSL
-95 KYDVKKSQNMI
+95 KYEVKKSESMVV
-106 IGSDYLQDPYF
+106 GSDLLEEPYF
-117 IEDDA
+117 LEDDA

-128 SLYVYVPL
+128 SLYVYVPSE
-136 DGHIA
+136 GNIS
-141 SLELEVFTSSRNE
+141 SLQLEVFPSSMN
-154 NFKSDLLELETGLE
+154 NSIKSDLLEIDSSLEE
-168 QTWHRLVT
+168 SWNRLVV

-183 LGSIRVNYTLSE
+183 LGAIRLNYQVSDGVNNAT
-195 GASEACFYVDDIN
+195 FFVDDIN

-215 VKTDYVYGGESLSQV
+215 VKTDYVYNNESLYKA

-237 GTCMSSRM
+237 GTCMSGRM

-258 FNSLTA
+258 FNSITA
-264 ENEGKPEQILDQD
+264 ENEGKPDQILDQA
-277 ACKALGDETQVAI
+277 ACQELAKTDETQVAI
-290 KTAPFEK
+290 KTSPFEK
-297 IYNWA
+297 IYSYA

-324 FRTGYDNG
+324 FRKNYDANG
-332 GAFVSKETMIARME
+332 AVVSKSIMVARME

-352 LETINDRWP
+352 LETINSRWP

-375 NGGIRKMDNNNRN
+375 NGGIRKKDNNNTN
-388 PNYWYQIIGDD
+388 PNYWYDTIGDD
-399 YVYYAFKFARQ
+399 FVYYAFKFARQ
-410 YAAEGQ
+410 YASEGQ
-416 ELYYNDYAFD
+416 ELYYNDYAYD

-438 LLKQAIDEQL
+438 LLKDAIAEEL

-456 HLDTNNFSLDA
+456 HLDTNNLSLDA

-490 VNSDSTADLNNQKN
+490 VNGESTADLNSQKN

-513 LQSNAEGK
+513 LQSNTEGK

-533 DDWSWKRNQHPLL
+533 DDLSWKRNQHPLL
-546 FNENYAKKPA
+546 FNANYAKKPA

-563 VQEVYPEQLEGD
+563 VQEMYPDEESEANE

>member
-1 MVFGIISL
+1 
-9 SKGNACMNN
+9 MNN
-18 KKHLL
+18 KKRFL
-23 CSVVSLLSV
+23 CSVVSLLSLS
-32 AFLVGCNSSNRN
+32 FLVACNSNKNTTS
-44 SSKESK
+44 EEPK
-50 PIEIGDTVKEW
+50 PLEIGDTVKEW
-61 TSAKDYDSLPL
+61 RTNYDLDSLPL
-72 GLADTNSKGQ
+72 GLADTNSKGE
-82 IVKDFGNTDKSSI
+82 IVKDFGNYDNSSL
-95 KYDVKKSQNMI
+95 KYEVKKSSNMYL
-106 IGSDYLQDPYF
+106 GSDLLEEPYF
-117 IEDDA
+117 VEDDA

-128 SLYVYVPL
+128 SLYVYVPSE
-136 DGHIA
+136 GNIS
-141 SLELEVFTSSRNE
+141 SLQLEVFPSSMN
-154 NFKSDLLELETGLE
+154 NSIKSDLLEIDSSLEE
-168 QTWHRLVT
+168 SWNRLMV

-183 LGSIRVNYTLSE
+183 LGAIRLNYQIAD
-195 GASEACFYVDDIN
+195 GADSATFFVDNIN

-215 VKTDYVYGGESLSQV
+215 VKTGYEYNEESLYKA
-230 YEPYFKV
+230 YEPYLKV
-237 GTCMSSRM
+237 GTCMSGRM
-245 LANTEIRK
+245 LANTELRK

-258 FNSLTA
+258 FNSITA
-264 ENEGKPEQILDQD
+264 ENEGKPEQILDQT
-277 ACKALGDETQVAI
+277 ACQELAKTDETQVAI
-290 KTAPFEK
+290 KTSPFEK
-297 IYNWA
+297 IYDYA

-324 FRTGYDNG
+324 FRKNYDSNG
-332 GAFVSKETMIARME
+332 ALVSKSVMVARME

-352 LETINDRWP
+352 LETINNRWP

-375 NGGIRKMDNNNRN
+375 NGGIRKKDNNNMN
-388 PNYWYQIIGDD
+388 PNYWYETIGDD
-399 YVYYAFKFARQ
+399 FAYYAFKFARQ
-410 YAAEGQ
+410 YAEEGQ

-438 LLKQAIDEQL
+438 LLKDAIAEEL

-504 AFKRLATRV
+504 AFKRLGTRV
-513 LQSNAEGK
+513 LESNASGK
-521 TEINAIVFWGIR
+521 TEINAVVFWGIR
-533 DDWSWKRNQHPLL
+533 DDMSWKRNQHPLL

-563 VQEVYPEQLEGD
+563 VEEYLPEQSEGD

>member
-1 MVFGIISL
+1 
-9 SKGNACMNN
+9 MNN
-18 KKHLL
+18 KKRFL
-23 CSVVSLLSV
+23 CSVVSLLSLS
-32 AFLVGCNSSNRN
+32 FLVACNSNKSTT
-44 SSKESK
+44 SEEPK
-50 PIEIGDTVKEW
+50 PLEIGDTVKEW
-61 TSAKDYDSLPL
+61 RTNYDLDSLPL
-72 GLADTNSKGQ
+72 GLADTNSKGE
-82 IVKDFGNTDKSSI
+82 IVKDFGNYDNSSL
-95 KYDVKKSQNMI
+95 KYEVKKSSNMYL
-106 IGSDYLQDPYF
+106 GSDLLEEPYF
-117 IEDDA
+117 VEDDA

-136 DGHIA
+136 DGNVS
-141 SLELEVFTSSRNE
+141 SLQLEVFPSSMN
-154 NFKSDLLELETGLE
+154 NSIKSDLLEIDSSLE
-168 QTWHRLVT
+168 QSWNRLMI

-183 LGSIRVNYTLSE
+183 LGAIRLNYQIAD
-195 GASEACFYVDDIN
+195 GADSATFFVDNIN

-215 VKTDYVYGGESLSQV
+215 VKTGYEYNEESLYKA
-230 YEPYFKV
+230 YEPYLKV
-237 GTCMSSRM
+237 GTCMSGRM
-245 LANTEIRK
+245 LANTELRK
-253 ITLDN
+253 ITQHN
-258 FNSLTA
+258 FNSITA
-264 ENEGKPEQILDQD
+264 ENEGKPEQILDQT
-277 ACKALGDETQVAI
+277 ACQELAKTDETQVAI

-297 IYNWA
+297 IYNYA

-324 FRTGYDNG
+324 FKKNYDSNG
-332 GAFVSKETMIARME
+332 AVVSKSVMVARME

-352 LETINDRWP
+352 LETINSRWP

-375 NGGIRKMDNNNRN
+375 NGGIRKKDNNNMN
-388 PNYWYQIIGDD
+388 PNYWYETIGDD
-399 YVYYAFKFARQ
+399 FVYYAFKFARQ
-410 YAAEGQ
+410 YAEEGQ

-426 YDTNNCKFALNT
+426 YDTNNCKFALET
-438 LLKQAIDEQL
+438 LLKDAIAEEL

-490 VNSDSTADLNNQKN
+490 VNSDSQSDLNNQKN
-504 AFKRLATRV
+504 AFKRLGTRV
-513 LQSNAEGK
+513 LESNASGK

-533 DDWSWKRNQHPLL
+533 DDMSWKRNQHPLL

-563 VQEVYPEQLEGD
+563 VEEYLPEQLEGD

>member
-1 MVFGIISL
+1 
-9 SKGNACMNN
+9 MNN
-18 KKHLL
+18 KKRFL
-23 CSVVSLLSV
+23 CSVVSLLSLS
-32 AFLVGCNSSNRN
+32 FLVGCNSKQST
-44 SSKESK
+44 SEEPK
-50 PIEIGDTVKEW
+50 PLEIGDTVKEW
-61 TSAKDYDSLPL
+61 RTNYDLDSLPL
-72 GLADTNSKGQ
+72 GLADTNSKGE
-82 IVKDFGNTDKSSI
+82 IVKDFGNYDNSSL
-95 KYDVKKSQNMI
+95 KYEVKKSSNMYL
-106 IGSDYLQDPYF
+106 GSDLLEEPYF
-117 IEDDA
+117 VEDDA

-136 DGHIA
+136 DGNVS
-141 SLELEVFTSSRNE
+141 SLQLEVFPSSMN
-154 NFKSDLLELETGLE
+154 NSIKSDLLEIDSSLE
-168 QTWHRLVT
+168 QSWNRLMI

-183 LGSIRVNYTLSE
+183 LGAIRLNYQIAD
-195 GASEACFYVDDIN
+195 GADSAIFFVDNIN

-215 VKTDYVYGGESLSQV
+215 VKTGYEYNEESLYKA
-230 YEPYFKV
+230 YEPYLKV
-237 GTCMSSRM
+237 GTCMSGRM
-245 LANTEIRK
+245 LANTELRK
-253 ITLDN
+253 ITQHN
-258 FNSLTA
+258 FNSITA
-264 ENEGKPEQILDQD
+264 ENEGKPEQILDQT
-277 ACKALGDETQVAI
+277 ACQELAKTDETQVAI

-297 IYNWA
+297 IYNYA

-324 FRTGYDNG
+324 FRKNYDPNG
-332 GAFVSKETMIARME
+332 AVVSKSVMVARME

-352 LETINDRWP
+352 LETINSRWP

-375 NGGIRKMDNNNRN
+375 NGGIRKKDNNNVN
-388 PNYWYQIIGDD
+388 PNYWYETIGDD
-399 YVYYAFKFARQ
+399 FVYYAFKFARQ
-410 YAAEGQ
+410 YAEEDQ

-426 YDTNNCKFALNT
+426 YDTNNCKFALET
-438 LLKQAIDEQL
+438 LLKDAIAEEL

-490 VNSDSTADLNNQKN
+490 VNSDSQSDLNNQKN
-504 AFKRLATRV
+504 AFKRLGTRV
-513 LQSNAEGK
+513 LESNASGK

-533 DDWSWKRNQHPLL
+533 DDMSWKRNQHPLL

-563 VQEVYPEQLEGD
+563 VEEYLPEQFEGD

>member
-1 MVFGIISL
+1 
-9 SKGNACMNN
+9 MNN
-18 KKHLL
+18 KKRFL
-23 CSVVSLLSV
+23 CSVVSLLSLS
-32 AFLVGCNSSNRN
+32 FLVACNSNKNTTS
-44 SSKESK
+44 EEPK
-50 PIEIGDTVKEW
+50 PLEIGDTVKEW
-61 TSAKDYDSLPL
+61 RTNYDLDSLPL
-72 GLADTNSKGQ
+72 GLADTNSKGE
-82 IVKDFGNTDKSSI
+82 IVKDFGNYDNSSL
-95 KYDVKKSQNMI
+95 KYEVKKSSNMYL
-106 IGSDYLQDPYF
+106 GSDLLEEPYF
-117 IEDDA
+117 VEDDA

-136 DGHIA
+136 DGNVS
-141 SLELEVFTSSRNE
+141 SLQLEVFPSSMN
-154 NFKSDLLELETGLE
+154 NSIKSDLLEIDSSLE
-168 QTWHRLVT
+168 QSWNRLMI

-183 LGSIRVNYTLSE
+183 LGAIRLNYQITD
-195 GASEACFYVDDIN
+195 GADSATFFVDNIN

-215 VKTDYVYGGESLSQV
+215 VKTGYEYNEESLCKA
-230 YEPYFKV
+230 YEPYLKV
-237 GTCMSSRM
+237 GTCMSGRM
-245 LANTEIRK
+245 LANTELRK
-253 ITLDN
+253 ITQHN
-258 FNSLTA
+258 FNSITA
-264 ENEGKPEQILDQD
+264 ENEGKPEQILDQT
-277 ACKALGDETQVAI
+277 ACQELAKTDETQVAI

-297 IYNWA
+297 IYNYA

-324 FRTGYDNG
+324 FRKNYDPNG
-332 GAFVSKETMIARME
+332 AIVSKSVMVARME

-352 LETINDRWP
+352 LETINSRWP

-375 NGGIRKMDNNNRN
+375 NGGIRKKDNNNMN
-388 PNYWYQIIGDD
+388 PNYWYETIGDD
-399 YVYYAFKFARQ
+399 FVYYAFKFARQ
-410 YAAEGQ
+410 YAEEGQ

-438 LLKQAIDEQL
+438 LLKDAIAEEL

-490 VNSDSTADLNNQKN
+490 VNSESTTDLNNQKN
-504 AFKRLATRV
+504 AFKRLGTRV
-513 LQSNAEGK
+513 LESNASGK

-533 DDWSWKRNQHPLL
+533 DDMSWKRNQHPLL

-563 VQEVYPEQLEGD
+563 VEEYLPEQFEGD